1 MSNSRELT
9 APGYLLPVANT
20 CGGYILEHR
29 IKARSHQPRAK
40 PVNFPWKS
48 PRRRWLGY
56 PCSNPPKEKMMRSEH
71 SSQSGGEA
79 GGYSRR
85 SFLSGALS
93 AAAAGPL
100 LGAAVTLA
108 AADPVAKADP
118 KRKIKLGVVGCGG
131 RGSWIAGLFKQNPG
145 YEMHAVADYFQET
158 ADKCGDGLG
167 VAHGRRFSSLSG
179 YKKVLESGVEAVAL
193 EVPPGF
199 FPEMAAAAVEAG
211 VHVYMAKP
219 VAADVPGCLRIGA
232 AGKRATQK
240 QQVFFV
246 DYQIPT
252 DPFNIDVVKRIHSE
266 AMGPLAKMVTVGVSG
281 GHSDPPK
288 TATLESRLHNSVW
301 ASDVALSGD
310 WITAFDIHAIDAALW
325 AAGGRPVAA
334 TGASRICRSDPHGDA
349 RDVCDVIYQYANG
362 LVHTHTGQA
371 LPNGA
376 DGELDCKVYSETAHA
391 FITYWHK
398 AHFHH
403 RGQPE
408 FTGQVVDLYTAGAVR
423 NIASFYQAVTGGHFE
438 NPTVERAVD
447 GCLTCILGREAA
459 ARHGRLT
466 MEELLKENKHLEL
479 DLTGLKT

>member
-1 MSNSRELT
+1 
-9 APGYLLPVANT
+9 
-20 CGGYILEHR
+20 
-29 IKARSHQPRAK
+29 
-40 PVNFPWKS
+40 
-48 PRRRWLGY
+48 
-56 PCSNPPKEKMMRSEH
+56 MRSEH
-71 SSQSGGEA
+71 SSPSSGEA

-100 LGAAVTLA
+100 LGAAATLA
-108 AADPVAKADP
+108 AADPAAQADP

-145 YEMHAVADYFQET
+145 YAMHAVADYFQET
-158 ADKCGDGLG
+158 ADKCGDSLG
-167 VAHGRRFSSLSG
+167 VARGRRFSGLSG
-179 YKKVLESGVEAVAL
+179 YKKVLASGVEAVAL

-219 VAADVPGCLRIGA
+219 VAPDVPGCLRIEA

-252 DPFNIDVVKRIHSE
+252 DPLNIEVVKRIHSD
-266 AMGPLAKMVTVGVSG
+266 AMGPLAKMVTVGFSCG
-281 GHSDPPK
+281 YSDPPK
-288 TATLESRLHNSVW
+288 TATLESRLQNSVW
-301 ASDVALSGD
+301 VSDVALGGD
-310 WITAFDIHAIDAALW
+310 WIAAYDIHAIDAALW
-325 AAGGRPVAA
+325 VAGQRPVAA
-334 TGASRICRSDPHGDA
+334 TGASRICRSHPHGDA
-349 RDVCDVIYQYANG
+349 RDVCDVIYQYADG

-376 DGELDCKVYSETAHA
+376 DGELDCKVYSTTAHA

-398 AHFHH
+398 AHFHR
-403 RGQPE
+403 RGAPE

-423 NIASFYQAVTGGHFE
+423 NIASFYRAVTGGHFE
-438 NPTVERAVD
+438 NPTVQRAVD

-459 ARHGRLT
+459 ARHGQLT
-466 MEELLKENKHLEL
+466 MEELLKENKRLEL
-479 DLTGLKT
+479 DLTGLRA